1 MLELQHQC
9 EELQEKL
16 KTFTQDGS
24 INLDELEEAL
34 AIVRLRRQKGV
45 SIDFLIQVDDL
56 VEVWERSRGRRL
68 LGVTDRQSHI
78 RF

>member
-56 VEVWERSRGRRL
+56 VEVKVE
-68 LGVTDRQSHI
+68 Q
-78 RF
+78 FAC